1 MNFRRL
7 WSASVEPMAL
17 GLDLQS
23 GRMRAVLLQ
32 EGHAGGCQWL
42 ASHCFDGAEA
52 GMDAMPSPQAL
63 RSAAALA
70 QWLAGLGVAAPTV
83 VSALPSDAFA
93 MQRLPVPV
101 GLHADDYEL
110 LVQAEAAQRWGFSAD
125 AYQLD
130 FAGPDASGAM
140 LVVAAQRERVA
151 WMQAFVQA
159 AGLELAVLEVAQ
171 HALQRAAWQA
181 WQRSAPDAG
190 RPQAVLVMGDGV
202 ARLGGRTSQGQWQEQ
217 DMPTWPHGQWLPALQ
232 QALLPFEPHPDGAA
246 ALWLACTA
254 VPDAGLLQQWE
265 QATGWRCR
273 LLSPFAGMA
282 GAPDTGADC
291 DWSVATGLA
300 LRGLQP

>member
-1 MNFRRL
+1 
-7 WSASVEPMAL
+7 
-17 GLDLQS
+17 
-23 GRMRAVLLQ
+23 MRAVLLQ

-42 ASHCFDGAEA
+42 ASRCFDGAGA
-52 GMDAMPSPQAL
+52 GVDAMLAPQAL
-63 RSAAALA
+63 QSAAALA
-70 QWLAGLGVAAPTV
+70 HWLAGLGITAPAV
-83 VSALPSDAFA
+83 VSALSSDALA
-93 MQRLPVPV
+93 MQRLQVPV
-101 GLHADDYEL
+101 GLHVDDYEL
-110 LVQAEAAQRWGFSAD
+110 LVQAEAVQRWGFSAD

-130 FAGPDASGAM
+130 FAGPDASDAM

-181 WQRSAPDAG
+181 WQRSAPDTG
-190 RPQAVLVMGDGV
+190 RPQALLVMGEGV
-202 ARLGGRTSQGQWQEQ
+202 ARLGGCALQGPWQEQ
-217 DMPTWPHGQWLPALQ
+217 EMPTWPHGQWLPALQ
-232 QALLPFEPHPDGAA
+232 QALLQFGAHPDGDA
-246 ALWLACTA
+246 ALWLACTET
-254 VPDAGLLQQWE
+254 PDAGLLQQWE

-282 GAPDTGADC
+282 GAPDSGADC